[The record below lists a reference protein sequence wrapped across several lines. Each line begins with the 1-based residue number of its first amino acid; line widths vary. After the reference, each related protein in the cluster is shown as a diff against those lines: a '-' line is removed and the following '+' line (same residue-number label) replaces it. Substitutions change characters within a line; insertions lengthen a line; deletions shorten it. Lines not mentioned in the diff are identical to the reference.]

1 MTDNIFEVGDI
12 VLALAGRD
20 EKKLFAVIEIID
32 GSYVFIADGKSRKTE
47 TPKKKK
53 IKHIKLVK
61 KAEADY
67 IQGLNLKNG
76 KFTNS
81 VLRKMLGE
89 YSDNIKKAP
98 EN

>member
-1 MTDNIFEVGDI
+1 MTDNKSFEVGDI

-20 EKKLFAVIEIID
+20 EEKLFAVIDIIN

-47 TPKKKK
+47 APKKKK
-53 IKHIKLVK
+53 IRHLKLVK

-67 IQGLNLKNG
+67 IKSLNLKNG

-81 VLRKMLGE
+81 VLRKMISE
-89 YSDNIKKAP
+89 YLSGVY
-98 EN
+98 